1 MEKFDKLLEYGQS
14 YWLDNLSREIISNG
28 ELEKR
33 VKKEGLRG
41 ITSNPDIFQQA
52 IASGNWYDNQIKELA
67 VKGTRPEEIYEA
79 LVIKDIQDACD
90 LLLPVFKSAG
100 GHDGFVSLEVSPF
113 LARKTEATQ
122 EEVRRFYKSVN
133 RTNCIIKIPGTPEG
147 VPAIEQMLFE
157 GININI
163 TLLFSIEAYEAVAEA
178 YIKALERR
186 VEAGKPIDKIASVAS
201 LFLSRIDVLA
211 DKVLLNDIIPR
222 LQGDKKITAYNLL
235 GETAVASA
243 KIAYKRFEKMFSGN
257 RWEKLAS
264 KGARVQR
271 PLWASTSNKT
281 EGYSDTRYVEP
292 LIGPNTIN
300 TMPGKTIEAFK
311 HHGKV
316 FPNTITHDVDKAVRV
331 FKELENVGI
340 KLDKITQQL
349 VEEGIDKFIKSF
361 DLLIE
366 SIKEQSRAK

>member
-41 ITSNPDIFQQA
+41 ITSNPNIFQQA
-52 IASGNWYDNQIKELA
+52 IASGNWYDNQIKELS
-67 VKGTRPEEIYEA
+67 VKGFKPEEIYEA
-79 LVIKDIQDACD
+79 LAIKDIQDACD

-100 GHDGFVSLEVSPF
+100 GHDGFVSLEVSPY
-113 LARKTEATQ
+113 LARDTEATKV
-122 EEVRRFYKSVN
+122 EVRRLYKSVN
-133 RTNCIIKIPGTPEG
+133 RINCLIKIPGTPEG

-163 TLLFSIEAYEAVAEA
+163 TLLFSIKSYEAVAEA
-178 YIKALERR
+178 YLRALERR
-186 VEAGKPIDKIASVAS
+186 VEAGKPVDKIVSVAS
-201 LFLSRIDVLA
+201 LFLSRIDVLT
-211 DKVLLNDIIPR
+211 DKILLNDIIPR
-222 LQGDKKITAYNLL
+222 LQGDKKIIAYNLL

-243 KIAYKRFEKMFSGN
+243 KIAYQSFEKIFSGD

-300 TMPGKTIEAFK
+300 TIPDKTIEAFK
-311 HHGKV
+311 HHGKI
-316 FPNTITHDVDKAVRV
+316 FPNTILDDVDKAVRV
-331 FKELENVGI
+331 FKDIENLGI
-340 KLDKITQQL
+340 KLDEITQQL

-361 DLLIE
+361 DQLLKAIE
-366 SIKEQSRAK
+366 EQTK